1 MGLAE
6 SSPDLE
12 PSLNVSMSAES
23 SNLPVLKALFV
34 STSVGPLG
42 TGMGG
47 GVELTLAN
55 LAKALQLRGHLVNVL
70 APMDSSCDGLNIYQ
84 VPGQL
89 QSTAQAQGRAAK
101 VEMPADAVI
110 ANLWEQARQ
119 MQGDYDIIL
128 NFAYDWLPLYLTPF
142 FETPVVHLISMG
154 SLTEAMDCII
164 EQTLDRF
171 PHCIAVHSGIQAETF
186 EAIATQASD
195 GIAHFSQ
202 RCTILANG
210 FDLSRYQFQPNAKAQ
225 LGWVGRI
232 APEKGL
238 EDAVAAIAQTQTPL
252 KIWGAMEHPDY
263 WAEIQQR
270 YPDAP
275 IEYCGFLSTDE
286 LQQQL
291 GYCQGLVMT
300 PKWVEAFGN
309 VAIEALACGVPVISY
324 GRGGPLEIIE
334 DGLTGY
340 LVEPDS
346 VEGLVGA
353 IAKLDRIDRVTC
365 RAQTE
370 AKYSL
375 AAMGE
380 RTEAWLR
387 KSLV

>member
-1 MGLAE
+1 MPFV
-6 SSPDLE
+6 SP
-12 PSLNVSMSAES
+12 SA
-23 SNLPVLKALFV
+23 LKILFV

-55 LAKALQLRGHLVNVL
+55 LAKALQLQGHQVTTL
-70 APMDSSCDGLNIYQ
+70 APADSTGEQLNLIQ

-89 QSTAQAQGRAAK
+89 QSTAQTQGRAA
-101 VEMPADAVI
+101 VIEMPANAVI
-110 ANLWEQARQ
+110 ANLWDKARQ
-119 MQGDYDIIL
+119 IQADYDIIL
-128 NFAYDWLPLYLTPF
+128 NFAYDWLPLYLTSF
-142 FETPVVHLISMG
+142 FTTPIAHLISMG
-154 SLTEAMDCII
+154 SLTEAMDQVIA
-164 EQTLDRF
+164 QTLERF
-171 PHCIAVHSGIQAETF
+171 PHSIAVHSGIQAETF
-186 EAIATQASD
+186 GAIAN
-195 GIAHFSQ
+195 FSQ

-210 FDLSRYQFQPNAKAQ
+210 FDLSRYQFQPKAQ
-225 LGWVGRI
+225 TPISLGWVGRI

-238 EDAVAAIAQTQTPL
+238 EDAVAAIAKIQPQNPSQIRL

-270 YPDAP
+270 FPQAP
-275 IEYCGFLSTDE
+275 IDYCGFLSTDE

-291 GYCQGLVMT
+291 GLCQGLVMT

-309 VAIEALACGVPVISY
+309 VAIEALACGVPVVAY

-334 DGLTGY
+334 DGVTGY

-346 VEGLVGA
+346 VAGLIDA
-353 IAKLDRIDRVTC
+353 ITQLDRIDRAAC
-365 RAQTE
+365 RAQAE

-375 AAMGE
+375 AAMGT

-387 KSLV
+387 KNLAE